1 MSKFKVGDV
10 VKILDDGAWNG
21 VLDENMEPK
30 WKGFLGGFGDIC
42 FKNDLQGCGAEIVDI
57 GEEEY
62 ILRILEPDNE
72 EIEYITMLVNNADA
86 DNDLELLGEGET
98 KPIKSDGGSS
108 SYYDIHLPEWLVGRI
123 IDRQTDGQA
132 FIKTEEIITVAFG
145 NDFDYGNLF
154 KSEVRAWGA
163 MNGAG
168 KKGNSVE
175 YELNKMRYSIDKIQE
190 KVERGE

>member
-1 MSKFKVGDV
+1 MSKYKVGDV

-21 VLDENMEPK
+21 VLNENLEPK
-30 WKGFLGGFGDIC
+30 WKGYLGGFGDIC

-57 GEEEY
+57 GEEDY
-62 ILRILEPDNE
+62 IFNLLSFDNV
-72 EIEYITMLVNNADA
+72 EIKYITMSRTDVGD
-86 DNDLELLGEGET
+86 DYLEMVSKNET
-98 KPIKSDGGSS
+98 KPVKSDGGSS
-108 SYYDIHLPEWLVGRI
+108 SYYDIPLPEWLVERI
-123 IDRQTDGQA
+123 LDRQSEGEA

-168 KKGNSVE
+168 KEGNSVG

-190 KVERGE
+190 AVERGE

>member
-10 VKILDDGAWNG
+10 AKILDDGAWNG
-21 VLDENMEPK
+21 VLNENLEPK
-30 WKGFLGGFGDIC
+30 WKGFLDGFGDIC
-42 FKNDLQGCGAEIVDI
+42 FKNDLQGCEAEIVDI

-62 ILRILEPDNE
+62 ILNLLSFDNV
-72 EIEYITMLVNNADA
+72 EIKYITMSRTDVGD
-86 DNDLELLGEGET
+86 DYLELVSKNEV
-98 KPIKSDGGSS
+98 KPVKSDGGSS
-108 SYYDIHLPEWLVGRI
+108 SYYDIPLPEWLVRRI

-168 KKGNSVE
+168 KEGNSVE

-190 KVERGE
+190 AVERGE

>member
-1 MSKFKVGDV
+1 MSKYKVGDV

-21 VLDENMEPK
+21 VVDNKSVSMFDYNLS
-30 WKGFLGGFGDIC
+30 GTF
-42 FKNDLQGCGAEIVDI
+42 AEIVQITQDHRYVLKLEANTLLPFNVI
-57 GEEEY
+57 EMDQETADDDDEY
-62 ILRILEPDNE
+62 
-72 EIEYITMLVNNADA
+72 LVLHKPAS
-86 DNDLELLGEGET
+86 ET
-98 KPIKSDGGSS
+98 KPVKSDGGSS
-108 SYYDIHLPEWLVGRI
+108 SYYDIPLPEWLVGRI
-123 IDRQTDGQA
+123 IDRQSDGEA

-168 KKGNSVE
+168 KEGNSVG

-190 KVERGE
+190 AVERGE